1 MSNENDNQ
9 PKIEIEEENDEILNE
24 DENNQDSD
32 YLMEE
37 KITSYSDFYKNM
49 IKGSENRKSIPFLTK
64 FEKSRIIG
72 IRAQQLSQNMPA
84 LVDISDC
91 TTPVEIAL
99 KELKEGKLPFIIRR
113 EMPNGSYEDW
123 RVDELKIDS
132 F

>member
-1 MSNENDNQ
+1 
-9 PKIEIEEENDEILNE
+9 
-24 DENNQDSD
+24 
-32 YLMEE
+32 
-37 KITSYSDFYKNM
+37 M
-49 IKGSENRKSIPFLTK
+49 IKDSENRKSIPFLKK

>member
-49 IKGSENRKSIPFLTK
+49 IKDSENRKSIPFLTK

>member
-1 MSNENDNQ
+1 MSNENNNQ
-9 PKIEIEEENDEILNE
+9 PKIGIEEDNNEILNE
-24 DENNQDSD
+24 GETNQDMD
-32 YLMEE
+32 YLVED

-49 IKGSENRKSIPFLTK
+49 VKESGNRKSIPFLTK

-91 TTPVEIAL
+91 TTPIEIAL